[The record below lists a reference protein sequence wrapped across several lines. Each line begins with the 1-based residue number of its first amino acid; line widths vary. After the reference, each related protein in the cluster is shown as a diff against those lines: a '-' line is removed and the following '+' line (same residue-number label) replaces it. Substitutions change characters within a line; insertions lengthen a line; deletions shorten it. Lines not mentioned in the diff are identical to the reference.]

1 MLNNMTEL
9 PSLQVKNMVV
19 LPETAQL
26 SVGNLSK
33 VKELEND
40 LGVVLIA
47 YKPLEFADLTDKQ
60 VKDLQKVEK
69 SINSTVIAYK

>member
-1 MLNNMTEL
+1 
-9 PSLQVKNMVV
+9 MVV

-26 SVGNLSK
+26 SVGNLNK

-60 VKDLQKVEK
+60 LKDLQKVEK
-69 SINSTVIAYK
+69 NINSTVIAYR